1 MFYIENHWI
10 AAQLITYTQ
19 MFFLFKTKYY
29 NLNHKNNLF
38 LEYIKD

>member
-1 MFYIENHWI
+1 MD
-10 AAQLITYTQ
+10 TQ

-29 NLNHKNNLF
+29 SLNHKNNLF